1 MDGFVPRFFRRV
13 FLSVSTP
20 FSPPLLLFSLPLPT
34 CYITLFFL
42 LSLFF
47 SFRFHPPLLLISA
60 DDFSLLFFSFLFFSF
75 RKRLNWSKSVSSN
88 TYFSFSNFEPF
99 DGHRPPLDFSSQFVN
114 KFTFFFLNRATNNTP
129 RFVFYDFFF
138 TTSFPPLFADFLQ
151 FSCFLKRRKRRTKSR
166 SSSGSSR
173 RRRRRERR
181 TRIRRRNRAKGKRKT
196 EESRGIGSPPLPD
209 RSGPLFSP
217 PSSRLLG
224 TIVAQYP

>member
-60 DDFSLLFFSFLFFSF
+60 DDFSLLFFSFFFFFLWKAIKLVEVGVLEHLFFFLEF
-75 RKRLNWSKSVSSN
+75 RTFRWTPIPPSISVRNSLISLP
-88 TYFSFSNFEPF
+88 FS
-99 DGHRPPLDFSSQFVN
+99 
-114 KFTFFFLNRATNNTP
+114 LNRATNNTP